1 MSQEYEAVLTVFEQ
15 LKLLNYT
22 KNGSIGLKGLRVNT
36 SNNLTELNLNEISTR
51 LGGADLK

>member
-36 SNNLTELNLNEISTR
+36 SINSTELNLNEISIR